1 MFVSAKGR
9 QQKSELRQLQ
19 CQEQSIDRIPYYLSD
34 AHFF

>member
-9 QQKSELRQLQ
+9 QQKSELRQPQ